1 MLSQNRKNIY
11 YFASFAAVGG
21 FLEAFTFLLHG
32 GVFCNAQ
39 TGNLV
44 LFALNL
50 SKGQFSDGAK
60 YLYAL
65 VAYIAGILLSCAI
78 PLHAKKLNLKIAVT
92 GFEIAALCAI
102 AFIPDSASNWFTYV
116 SVAFLCA
123 LQYNT
128 FTECAGVKIATTFCT
143 NNLRQAVMR
152 LYRGIALKDCRQLKE
167 SGLYAFVIL
176 CFAAG
181 AVAGGIS
188 AKYMGNFCILLCPAL
203 LLPVL
208 LTMIFTK
215 EKPTDGPAAPTGNA
229 DGICENQG

>member
-1 MLSQNRKNIY
+1 
-11 YFASFAAVGG
+11 
-21 FLEAFTFLLHG
+21 
-32 GVFCNAQ
+32 
-39 TGNLV
+39 
-44 LFALNL
+44 
-50 SKGQFSDGAK
+50 
-60 YLYAL
+60 
-65 VAYIAGILLSCAI
+65 
-78 PLHAKKLNLKIAVT
+78 
-92 GFEIAALCAI
+92 
-102 AFIPDSASNWFTYV
+102 
-116 SVAFLCA
+116 
-123 LQYNT
+123 
-128 FTECAGVKIATTFCT
+128 
-143 NNLRQAVMR
+143 MR

-188 AKYMGNFCILLCPAL
+188 AKYMGNFCILLCPVL